1 MTHTEK
7 ELNREKTTSICLIL
21 QSHRCTVHQYTAP
34 CLAFSSGHTDT
45 LSMQMFQSETSL
57 HLQQR
62 GWIWTFYCYCL
73 HLSLIVKAHTISR
86 KKQKSTWKH
95 DAFIGKYLSECWSCT
110 CSPPEVETCVT
121 DAALNSRRLS
131 LVLISLCICRE
142 AVFTQNHNCN
152 TEKDWFFFYNR
163 LRIAMMTHQMLMA
176 VMWRILIHFLNDI

>member
-1 MTHTEK
+1 MTHTEE

-86 KKQKSTWKH
+86 KHKRALENMT
-95 DAFIGKYLSECWSCT
+95 LSLASICPSVGPAHVLLQRWNMRHR
-110 CSPPEVETCVT
+110 CSPQFQTIISCSNLP
-121 DAALNSRRLS
+121 LHLQRSSIYSKPQLQYRKRL
-131 LVLISLCICRE
+131 I
-142 AVFTQNHNCN
+142 
-152 TEKDWFFFYNR
+152 FFFYNR
-163 LRIAMMTHQMLMA
+163 LRITMMTHQMLMA